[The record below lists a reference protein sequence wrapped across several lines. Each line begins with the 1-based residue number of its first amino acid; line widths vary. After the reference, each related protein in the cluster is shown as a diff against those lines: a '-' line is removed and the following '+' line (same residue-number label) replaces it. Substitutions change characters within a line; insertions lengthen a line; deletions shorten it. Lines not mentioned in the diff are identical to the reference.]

1 MRISILLPVLLIAA
15 GAVFGGD
22 GGFGRKESPVFEKPD
37 SGSKVIGTVQ
47 SGELETLPGSVT
59 GYTVRHPLAVSNTY
73 RKLPGGGYAS
83 SELVFES
90 DGETGER
97 AIVRDAP
104 ASLLRP
110 AFSALCGILLI
121 LLVMDWFRKRKADPP
136 LSGGVESWRCVAAI
150 VLVRW
155 LLLSDVL
162 TEWDNTIAAAAD
174 ENGYFQA
181 IFDMM
186 RGSFAGP
193 WSFTVGT
200 GLLYWPFIL
209 ATGAVNYYGI
219 AVPFSYFS
227 AFVLAPGAIA
237 LGFAILRRLGF
248 SPLRAAVP
256 MLCWAVW
263 PFVHFHAELWNRDFF
278 QSYFQLF
285 GVSGNWWNFYSVI
298 INAGFNAMSD
308 TPGLCAVLGCIAFA
322 LYMPLRKSS
331 VLPLGMLFGF
341 ACLLRINNV
350 FLAPV
355 LAYIAFFR
363 FGAELRSVK
372 FACSVAGLAAAG
384 FLVVFGFQFWVNFH
398 QFGNPLT
405 FGYVLHYREAAEG
418 LRPANGFTLQTF
430 LSGRNIR
437 FLVGTNR
444 AAWALGLTG
453 LLLLR
458 DRRLRTLLALWAIPF
473 IWFFFGYSHTFC
485 DARRFVFAAFPAM
498 LAALAALECWGTLSR
513 REAAATALLI
523 TGTLFLTLPFGADL
537 PFLPQRELLGA
548 ISYVVPAALVAL
560 GFYFWR
566 TGRKQPALLCAIFPV
581 LFLIMHAYLFAA
593 FFMLLLL
600 RALFDWGREAF
611 LLCGGMPGGGRQAR
625 RRE

>member
-1 MRISILLPVLLIAA
+1 MRILILLPVLLVAA

-22 GGFGRKESPVFEKPD
+22 GGVGRKESPVFEKPD
-37 SGSKVIGTVQ
+37 RNSRAVGVVPTAS
-47 SGELETLPGSVT
+47 LEAMTDSVT
-59 GYTVRHPLAVSNTY
+59 GYTAKHPLAVYNTY

-83 SELVFES
+83 PELVMSRNEQ
-90 DGETGER
+90 TGEPEF
-97 AIVRDAP
+97 VETTP
-104 ASLLRP
+104 PPFGLLTC
-110 AFSALCGILLI
+110 FGVCGILLI
-121 LLVMDWFRKRKADPP
+121 LLTLDYFRQRQRGRPEF
-136 LSGGVESWRCVAAI
+136 GGGRWVAVI
-150 VLVRW
+150 VLVRV
-155 LLLSDVL
+155 LLLSSVL
-162 TEWDNTIAAAAD
+162 LSTPNVIAAAAD
-174 ENGYFQA
+174 ENGYFQTV
-181 IFDMM
+181 FDMM

-200 GLLYWPFIL
+200 GLLYFPFIL

-227 AFVLAPGAIA
+227 AFVLAPGAIV

-256 MLCWAVW
+256 MLCWAAW

-285 GVSGNWWNFYSVI
+285 GVSGNWWNFYSVV

-322 LYMPLRKSS
+322 LYMPLRRSS

-350 FLAPV
+350 FIAPV
-355 LAYIAFFR
+355 LAYIVFFR
-363 FGAELRSVK
+363 FGAELRSLK
-372 FACSVAGLAAAG
+372 SACSVGGLAAAG
-384 FLVVFGFQFWVNFH
+384 FLAVFGFQFWVNFH

-405 FGYVLHYREAAEG
+405 FGYILHYREAADG

-430 LSGRNIR
+430 LAGRSIR

-498 LAALAALECWGTLSR
+498 LAAFFALECWGTLSR
-513 REAAATALLI
+513 REAAATALLVA
-523 TGTLFLTLPFGADL
+523 GTLFLTLPIGVDL
-537 PFLPQRELLGA
+537 PFPPQWELFGPIL
-548 ISYVVPAALVAL
+548 YVVPAAMVAL
-560 GFYFWR
+560 GVYFWR
-566 TGRKQPALLCAIFPV
+566 TGRTQPALLCAVFPV
-581 LFLIMHAYLFAA
+581 LFLAVHAYLFAA
-593 FFMLLLL
+593 LFALLLL

-611 LLCGGMPGGGRQAR
+611 GLFRGMPGGGRQVPG
-625 RRE
+625 RE

>member
-22 GGFGRKESPVFEKPD
+22 GGFGRRESPVFEKPD
-37 SGSKVIGTVQ
+37 SGSQVIGSVQ
-47 SGELETLPGSVT
+47 AGELEALPDSVT
-59 GYTVRHPLAVSNTY
+59 GYTVKHPLAVYNTY

-83 SELVFES
+83 PELAFAR
-90 DGETGER
+90 DRETGER
-97 AIVRDAP
+97 TVVRDAP
-104 ASLLRP
+104 ASLLGP
-110 AFSALCGILLI
+110 AFTALCGILLI
-121 LLVMDWFRKRKADPP
+121 LLVMGWFRKRKANPP
-136 LSGGVESWRCVAAI
+136 LSGGVESWRCVAMI

-174 ENGYFQA
+174 ENGYFQSV
-181 IFDMM
+181 FDMM

-227 AFVLAPGAIA
+227 AFILAPGAIA

-248 SPLRAAVP
+248 SPLRATVP

-263 PFVHFHAELWNRDFF
+263 PFVHFHAELWNREFF
-278 QSYFQLF
+278 QSFFQLF

-322 LYMPLRKSS
+322 LYMPLRRSS
-331 VLPLGMLFGF
+331 VLPLGMLFGL

-363 FGAELRSVK
+363 FGEELQSVK
-372 FACSVAGLAAAG
+372 FAISVAGLAAAG
-384 FLVVFGFQFWVNFH
+384 FLAVFGFQFWVNFH
-398 QFGNPLT
+398 QFGNPLI
-405 FGYVLHYREAAEG
+405 FGYILHYKEAAEG

-430 LSGRNIR
+430 LTGRNIR

-473 IWFFFGYSHTFC
+473 VWFFFGYSHTFC

-498 LAALAALECWGTLSR
+498 LAAFVALECWGALSR
-513 REAAATALLI
+513 REAAVMALLVA
-523 TGTLFLTLPFGADL
+523 GTLFLTLPIGVDL
-537 PFLPQRELLGA
+537 PFLPQWNLFGVY
-548 ISYVVPAALVAL
+548 SYLIPALLVAL
-560 GFYFWR
+560 GSRFWW
-566 TGRKQPALLCAIFPV
+566 TGRKQAALLCVIFPV
-581 LFLIMHAYLFAA
+581 LLLAVHAYLFAA
-593 FFMLLLL
+593 LLALLLL

-611 LLCGGMPGGGRQAR
+611 GLFCGMPGGGRQVR
-625 RRE
+625 KRE